1 MKVPADWLQGA
12 VRFSLG
18 RFNTE
23 EEIRYVNQK
32 VPSIV
37 KRLLGLSALGK
48 LGDQQRFQPET
59 VVAAGTVGT
68 RG

>member
-1 MKVPADWLQGA
+1 
-12 VRFSLG
+12 
-18 RFNTE
+18 
-23 EEIRYVNQK
+23 VNQK

-37 KRLLGLSALGK
+37 QRLLGLSALGK
-48 LGDQQRFQPET
+48 LGHQQRSQPAT

>member
-1 MKVPADWLQGA
+1 MKVPPDWLQGA

-23 EEIRYVNQK
+23 EEIDYVNQK
-32 VPSIV
+32 MPRIV
-37 KRLLGLSALGK
+37 QRLEGLSSLGR
-48 LGDQQRFQPET
+48 LAGQRAEAPS
-59 VVAAGTVGT
+59 AGVTMRA